1 MCPIVLAPI
10 LMFCGFFVHLSDAS
24 PNLHWL
30 FHISYLRYAL
40 EGTIDAMLGFN
51 RPKLQCDEIFC
62 HYQIPAKFIKE
73 VDMHH
78 NDFMS
83 AFIVLTAIFIAMRL
97 LAFFVVA
104 WRLKRR

>member
-24 PNLHWL
+24 PKLAWL

-51 RPKLQCDEIFC
+51 RPKLRCDDIYC

-83 AFIVLTAIFIAMRL
+83 AFTVLTSIFVAMRL